1 MATGDILS
9 TTVTME
15 LHVLEFPLSSVAVTV
30 TTLGPTSSHVKVFWD
45 TSVVM
50 DASPH
55 GSVGM
60 ALKSV
65 LGSSTTVP
73 ALSKYR
79 VALLQAFIVGPSVSC
94 MVTTASQES
103 LFPDSSTTISV
114 TELAPILVQ
123 LKKLGS
129 TNTESIMQLSKL
141 PPLTSCASNVYSPNP
156 FNCTVIS

>member
-1 MATGDILS
+1 MN
-9 TTVTME
+9 
-15 LHVLEFPLSSVAVTV
+15 
-30 TTLGPTSSHVKVFWD
+30 VFCD
-45 TSVVM
+45 TSVVI

-73 ALSKYR
+73 VLSKYR
-79 VALLQAFIVGPSVSC
+79 VALLQAFIVGPSESS

-103 LFPDSSTTISV
+103 LLPDSSTTIRV
-114 TELAPILVQ
+114 TEFVPTFVQ

-129 TNTESIMQLSKL
+129 TSNESIMQLSTL
-141 PPLTSCASNVYSPNP
+141 PPLTSCAPNEYSPRPSN
-156 FNCTVIS
+156 